1 MICFDRWRSVFFAII
16 IIIIILVGLYF
27 LFGLVD
33 LWFRLSRSAGQGPLN
48 WVDAFVLFYLFFFP
62 FNCRARPSL
71 EPFNFLISLN
81 GGDLIFHLKPLK
93 KSIHFA
99 MIYLKS
105 TWTSFS
111 PSKRFIQAGCCYR
124 VLPSFCFSMV
134 SDERISSS

>member
-1 MICFDRWRSVFFAII
+1 MALGFFFAII

-71 EPFNFLISLN
+71 EPFNFFISLN

-93 KSIHFA
+93 KIDSFRNDLPEVDLDVFFA
-99 MIYLKS
+99 VKALH
-105 TWTSFS
+105 
-111 PSKRFIQAGCCYR
+111 PSRLL
-124 VLPSFCFSMV
+124 LPSFTEFLLF
-134 SDERISSS
+134 DGI